1 MSKKS
6 FISGALILM
15 LSGLVVRIMGF
26 VYRIYLSNLIGAEGM
41 GLFQLIFPLYSLVI
55 LTLTAGIS
63 ISVSKMV
70 AEELAK
76 NHYANLRRIMV
87 CGLQIVMGASVV
99 VSLFCYVYVDF
110 IANSIL
116 KDWRTYFSLVLLIP
130 CIPIIAAASALKGY
144 FYGIQE
150 MVPTAISQ
158 IVEQAVKIGLVM
170 LTAGWFLNVGLE
182 YACGI
187 AAFGIAAGE
196 MANLAVLYLAY
207 CIRKKKADRNLTKN
221 GLLRKRVI
229 YKDIIWSAIPISFNR
244 FVISSLGAIET
255 ILIPARLMAGGM
267 NHEQGIAEFGKLAG
281 MAMPLIFFPT
291 VITSALATAL
301 VPAISEAM
309 SIKNFKTA
317 NYRISKSM
325 QMAFALG
332 IAFTVIFVCYPNQI
346 GDAIYKKDKVGS
358 MLYLLS
364 FTCIFL
370 YLQQILIG
378 ILNGLGKQMASLCS
392 SLTGSVIRIGFVYFC
407 VPLAGVKGYVWGII
421 MSSVIVCVWNIC
433 IIKKE
438 TSLQMNFQNWILKPI
453 VVGVIMVA
461 CSKYIYSFFTV
472 FHAGGVLT
480 IFLTLTVNIAMMVE
494 LMVIVGVIDKGEILR
509 ILGVKRRS

>member
-15 LSGLVVRIMGF
+15 LSGFVVRIMGF

-41 GLFQLIFPLYSLVI
+41 GLFQLIFPLYSLII

-63 ISVSKMV
+63 ISVSKMI

-76 NHYANLRRIMV
+76 NHHANLRKIMI
-87 CGLQIVMGASVV
+87 CGLQIVMGVSVV
-99 VSLFCYVYVDF
+99 VSLLCYVYVDF

-116 KDWRTYFSLVLLIP
+116 KDWRTYFSLILLIP
-130 CIPIIAAASALKGY
+130 CIPVIAAASALKGY

-158 IVEQAVKIGLVM
+158 IVEQTVKIALVM

-187 AAFGIAAGE
+187 ATLGIAVGE

-207 CIRKKKADRNLTKN
+207 CIKKRKNDGNLSKN
-221 GLLRKRVI
+221 GLLRKRMI
-229 YKDIIWSAIPISFNR
+229 YKELIASSIPISFNR
-244 FVISSLGAIET
+244 FVISILGAIET
-255 ILIPARLMAGGM
+255 ILIPARLIAGGM

-309 SIKNFKTA
+309 SMKNFKTA
-317 NYRISKSM
+317 NYRISKSV

-332 IAFTVIFVCYPNQI
+332 IAFLVIFVCYPNQI
-346 GDAIYKKDKVGS
+346 GDAIYRKDKVGG

-378 ILNGLGKQMASLCS
+378 ILNGLGKQMASLWS

-407 VPLAGVKGYVWGII
+407 IPLAGIKGYVWGII
-421 MSSVIVCVWNIC
+421 LSSIIVCVWNIC
-433 IIKKE
+433 IIKRE
-438 TSLQMNFQNWILKPI
+438 TSLKVNFKDWILKPI
-453 VVGVIMVA
+453 IVGVIMIV

-472 FHAGGVLT
+472 LRVGGTLT
-480 IFLTLTVNIAMMVE
+480 IFLTLIVNIVMMVE
-494 LMVIVGVIDKGEILR
+494 MMVIVGVIDKGEILR
-509 ILGVKRRS
+509 MLGVKRRN